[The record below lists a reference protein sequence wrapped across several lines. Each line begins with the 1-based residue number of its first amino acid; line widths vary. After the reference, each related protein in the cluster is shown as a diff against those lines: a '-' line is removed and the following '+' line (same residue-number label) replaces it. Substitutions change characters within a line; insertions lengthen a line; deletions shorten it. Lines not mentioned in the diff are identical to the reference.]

1 VHLLIWF
8 SGEGTG
14 IREQGTEIVAAHIDT
29 GSQFPIKPYR
39 GIATVIYFVSVMRGF
54 F

>member
-1 VHLLIWF
+1 MICRDKDKEL
-8 SGEGTG
+8 GT
-14 IREQGTEIVAAHIDT
+14 RNQELETVAAHIDT
-29 GSQFPIKPYR
+29 GSHFPIKPYR